1 MFTKTTHYL
10 KRKPIVFF
18 LMGVLLL
25 AGSLQAI
32 NAAAEN
38 NNSPLISSQ
47 QAFTTVVKKVAP
59 AVVHIRV
66 VETMKSSNQM
76 FGGNQFYNNP
86 FFQQFFGPQFRH
98 PQPRTYKEMAQ
109 GSGFIISK
117 DGYILTN
124 NHVVAGADKITV
136 ILSNKEQFKAKLI
149 GRDPQT
155 DIALIKIKDGND
167 LPTVPLGDSSKLE
180 VGQWVIAIG
189 NPFGLSQTVTV
200 GVVSAKGRDRVGIND
215 YEDFIQTDAAI
226 NPGNSGGP
234 LLNIQGQVVG
244 INSALYTK
252 SGGYMGIGFAIPIN
266 MVKAIEPQLK
276 AHGKVVRGW
285 LGVVIQDVNENL
297 AKSFD
302 LKKPEGILVSEVE
315 AGSPAAKAG
324 LKQGDVIVKL
334 NGRKLADVND
344 LRNTVALTTP
354 KAKVDLGIIRN
365 GKPEDITVTIGKQPA
380 NFGKQA
386 KESEN
391 NGNGSSSLTQFG
403 LSFSNLT
410 PDLEQQFGYNENQ
423 GVIINQVEPGSPAA
437 MAGLKPGLLV
447 EEVNKHRVHNLT
459 ELKKVLKESSTPHR
473 ILLRVRNGDF
483 SQYVVLTTE

>member
-1 MFTKTTHYL
+1 MFTATTYYL
-10 KRKPIVFF
+10 KRKPIALF
-18 LMGVLLL
+18 LVSFLFI
-25 AGSLQAI
+25 AGSLQSAF
-32 NAAAEN
+32 AAVDN
-38 NNSPLISSQ
+38 GTSLLTSSAK
-47 QAFTTVVKKVAP
+47 AFTSIVKKVTP

-66 VETMKSSNQM
+66 EKTLTSSNQM
-76 FGGNQFYNNP
+76 SSGEDQLYNNP
-86 FFQQFFGPQFRH
+86 FFQQFFGPQFRFQ
-98 PQPRTYKEMAQ
+98 QPRSYKQLAQ

-124 NHVVAGADKITV
+124 NHVVSGADKITV
-136 ILSNKEQFKAKLI
+136 ILSNKQELKAKLI
-149 GRDPQT
+149 GTDPRT
-155 DIALIKIKDGND
+155 DIALIKINDGND
-167 LPTVPLGDSSKLE
+167 LPTVPLGNSNALE
-180 VGQWVIAIG
+180 VGEWVIAIG

-234 LLNIQGQVVG
+234 LLNIHGEVIG

-285 LGVVIQDVNENL
+285 IGVAIQDVDENL
-297 AKSFD
+297 AKSFN

-315 AGSPAAKAG
+315 ANSPAEKAG
-324 LKQGDVIVKL
+324 IKQGDVILKY
-334 NGRKLADVND
+334 NGRKLEDVND

-354 KAKVDLGIIRN
+354 NTKVDLQIVRD
-365 GKPEDITVTIGKQPA
+365 GKPEDITVSIGEQPA

-386 KESEN
+386 MESEN
-391 NGNGSSSLTQFG
+391 NSPLKQFG
-403 LSFSNLT
+403 LAFSNLT
-410 PDLEQQFGYNENQ
+410 PDLEQQFGYKQDQ
-423 GVIINQVEPGSPAA
+423 GVVISQVLPGSPAA
-437 MAGLKPGLLV
+437 MSGLKPGLLV
-447 EEVNKHRVHNLT
+447 EEVNKQRVHNLR
-459 ELKKVLKESSTPHR
+459 ELDKVLKKSSNPKR
-473 ILLRVRNGDF
+473 ILLRVRNGNF